1 MSDGSVTIEVTLT
14 KEQLEK
20 SLKSLKSTID
30 KSLPNAS
37 KTLSTFANGFE
48 KIGSICTQVGKKL
61 SIITTGFTGLTTYV
75 INVGKSFE
83 SQMSKV
89 SAISGAVG
97 SELEQLKAKAVEMGS
112 KTKFSATEAG
122 QAFEYMAMAGWKT
135 EDMLDGISGIMN
147 LAAGSGEELATVS
160 DIVTDAL
167 TAFGLQAK
175 DSSHFADVLAKASS
189 NSNTNVRLMG
199 ETFKYVAPLAGAM
212 KYSIEDTAVAI
223 GLMANAGIKGSQAG
237 TALRSMLTRL
247 VKPPKEAAEALEEL
261 KISVKNSDGTI
272 KPFSQTLNELRTKFA
287 NLSESQKASFAS
299 SIAGQ
304 EAMSGLLAIV
314 NASESDYN
322 KLVQSINNAN
332 GAAQEMAD
340 TMNDNLEGAI
350 TLFKS
355 NLEGIGVSLYENFQ
369 NPIKELVQ
377 NCSSLLTSLKPV
389 FSGMFSVIN
398 PLIQNFS
405 NVINNLT
412 TTLNNMSVKELENL
426 GKNIFKIISAG
437 PTLLIVGKGF
447 SEISTAFKGLGK
459 GFTVIDNL
467 TNKISGLGKS
477 VIEIPSFFSGIG
489 TKATTAMAG
498 IKTAFDSTILKTS
511 LFSQLVKFDLV
522 EGFNQAFPKISGVL
536 GNIGNLVTNCSTK
549 ITGGFSVLTSKIEPI
564 FSNLGR

>member
-199 ETFKYVAPLAGAM
+199 ETFKY
-212 KYSIEDTAVAI
+212 
-223 GLMANAGIKGSQAG
+223 
-237 TALRSMLTRL
+237 
-247 VKPPKEAAEALEEL
+247 EEL